1 MNNIDLNLYKTFF
14 VVANCNS
21 FTKAAELL
29 YISQPAI
36 TQAIKKLEEQL
47 NTELFSRTSTGIH
60 LTTSGKIVYYYAEHL
75 CELLEANVNLLKKI
89 NDSCSKVLNV
99 GVPTHIGTF
108 YFVGF
113 LKKFNDQH
121 KNVKVNIINKKSD
134 EMIKMLLKR

>member
-29 YISQPAI
+29 YISQPAV

-60 LTTSGKIVYYYAEHL
+60 LTKAGEIVYYYAEHL
-75 CELLEANVNLLKKI
+75 YELLEANVNLLE
-89 NDSCSKVLNV
+89 
-99 GVPTHIGTF
+99 
-108 YFVGF
+108 
-113 LKKFNDQH
+113 
-121 KNVKVNIINKKSD
+121 KS
-134 EMIKMLLKR
+134 MIANLEF